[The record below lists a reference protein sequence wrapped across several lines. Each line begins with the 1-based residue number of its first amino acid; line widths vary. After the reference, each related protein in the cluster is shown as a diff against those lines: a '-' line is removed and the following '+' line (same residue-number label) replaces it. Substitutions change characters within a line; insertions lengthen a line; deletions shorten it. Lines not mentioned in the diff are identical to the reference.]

1 MKANTV
7 AHRLATVLWGY
18 MHLTG
23 AQRSP
28 NHKMECVRF
37 NSFKIIKEFKFIIS
51 LCLVQGIQS
60 FIWFRHDQ
68 KIKSA
73 VVKHNV
79 VDLSGDSEETM

>member
-7 AHRLATVLWGY
+7 AHGLATVLWGY

-60 FIWFRHDQ
+60 FIWFRQDQ